1 MRLKDRVA
9 IITGGAKGIGG
20 TIAATYHRE
29 GAQLVIPDIDGEALA
44 EKEQEISALGG
55 NILPLELDISQPENV
70 ERLISET
77 IDRFGRLDILVN
89 NAAWASYGPFT
100 DISLENWQ
108 KTLDVTLTAYFLCA
122 QAAARQ
128 MQTQNHGKIIH
139 ICSIAS
145 QSGVHRTTAYTA
157 SKGGILALTRV
168 MAIELAAHNIQV
180 NCINPGFIMTP
191 LVQRILTEKDRQDRE
206 AVIPAGRY
214 GAPEDVAGPAVFLA
228 SDESD
233 YVTGTSIVVDG
244 GVTCASLWK

>member
-9 IITGGAKGIGG
+9 IITGGSQGIGG
-20 TIAATYHRE
+20 TIATTYHRE

-44 EKEQEISALGG
+44 EKTREIRALGG

-70 ERLISET
+70 ERLLSET
-77 IDRFGRLDILVN
+77 VDRFGRLDILVN
-89 NAAWASYGPFT
+89 NAVWASYGPFT
-100 DISLENWQ
+100 DITLENWQ
-108 KTLDVTLTAYFLCA
+108 KTLDVALTAYFLCA

-128 MQTQNHGKIIH
+128 MQTQNRGKIIH

-145 QSGVHRTTAYTA
+145 QTGVHRTTAYTA
-157 SKGGILALTRV
+157 SKGGILSLTRV
-168 MAIELAAHNIQV
+168 MAIELASHNIQV

-191 LVQRILTEKDRQDRE
+191 FVQRILTEKDRQDRE

-244 GVTCASLWK
+244 GASCGSLWE

>member
-20 TIAATYHRE
+20 TIATTYHRE
-29 GAQLVIPDIDGEALA
+29 GARLVIPDIDGDALA
-44 EKEQEISALGG
+44 EKEREIRSLGG
-55 NILPLELDISQPENV
+55 NILPLELDISKPENV
-70 ERLISET
+70 DRLISET

-100 DISLENWQ
+100 DTTLENWQ
-108 KTLDVTLTAYFLCA
+108 KTLDVTLTAYFLCG

-128 MQTQNHGKIIH
+128 MKTQNRGKIIH

-157 SKGGILALTRV
+157 SKGGVLALTRV

-191 LVQRILTEKDRQDRE
+191 LVQRILTEEDRQARE
-206 AVIPAGRY
+206 AIIPAGRY